1 MSCTAQSS
9 RPRGAPEA
17 FARRVLGTAPAE
29 GLKIEQILDK
39 AEPPAERDP
48 LRHLATSRVARDPNG
63 RRTLT
68 GSSC

>member
-39 AEPPAERDP
+39 AGPPEQRAMSRDAVRIS
-48 LRHLATSRVARDPNG
+48 LRWTEG
-63 RRTLT
+63 GTRTAGGL
-68 GSSC
+68 